1 MHSSYVDCS
10 VEFCSGVSVEGIYD
24 DPEAKILSGFKVIEK
39 KWSENDGLER
49 IDQ

>member
-24 DPEAKILSGFKVIEK
+24 DPEAKTLSVKVIEK
-39 KWSENDGLER
+39 KRSENDGLER
-49 IDQ
+49 ID